1 MQARVLVSVFANFLT
16 GALTGLLGGLVMA
29 LLDYLSQLAWGQ
41 QVLRGFPS
49 QAPVVWQFLL
59 PLITG
64 LAIGLLRRAGAKP
77 LPELHVTLA
86 QLSQTNEQQKRLDLS
101 FRGSHLLL
109 GLLALVGGG
118 S

>member
-59 PLITG
+59 P
-64 LAIGLLRRAGAKP
+64 
-77 LPELHVTLA
+77 
-86 QLSQTNEQQKRLDLS
+86 
-101 FRGSHLLL
+101 
-109 GLLALVGGG
+109 
-118 S
+118 

>member
-1 MQARVLVSVFANFLT
+1 MQAKVLVSVFINFLT

-64 LAIGLLRRAGAKP
+64 LFIGLLRRAGAQP